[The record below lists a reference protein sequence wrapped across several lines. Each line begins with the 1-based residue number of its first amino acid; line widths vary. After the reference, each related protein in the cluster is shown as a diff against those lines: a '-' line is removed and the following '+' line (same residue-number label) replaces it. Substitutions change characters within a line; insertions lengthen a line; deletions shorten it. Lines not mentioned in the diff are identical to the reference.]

1 MDRPSFLL
9 FVRAVLPVRAPEA
22 PSGGLLRLGSQ
33 VFTEASCS
41 PRLHCAEWWCVVLSD
56 WPRHHGGSGRDWP
69 DKSATRPSG
78 RLAPVLAR
86 QTGTMGDAFGSTG
99 HLLWLATTIQWM
111 KLVWIS
117 DAPPLPLFIIHFS
130 SELVLDLA
138 GSFSFSGAGLSLTSP
153 RVNRTWMTR
162 SAICWF
168 RCLGVAN
175 P

>member
-1 MDRPSFLL
+1 
-9 FVRAVLPVRAPEA
+9 
-22 PSGGLLRLGSQ
+22 
-33 VFTEASCS
+33 
-41 PRLHCAEWWCVVLSD
+41 
-56 WPRHHGGSGRDWP
+56 
-69 DKSATRPSG
+69 
-78 RLAPVLAR
+78 
-86 QTGTMGDAFGSTG
+86 MGDAFGSTSNRRAG
-99 HLLWLATTIQWM
+99 KRRILCELGVPNDFLIPGSEKWM

>member
-69 DKSATRPSG
+69 YKSACRTSAFVDR
-78 RLAPVLAR
+78 ADDNWR
-86 QTGTMGDAFGSTG
+86 QQPM
-99 HLLWLATTIQWM
+99 
-111 KLVWIS
+111 
-117 DAPPLPLFIIHFS
+117 
-130 SELVLDLA
+130 
-138 GSFSFSGAGLSLTSP
+138 P
-153 RVNRTWMTR
+153 RVIRHAVAVRHSRKGGNKVQRASAVKNRGILVCGFAR
-162 SAICWF
+162 RPPAASARALPAAIPNGISS
-168 RCLGVAN
+168 L
-175 P
+175 